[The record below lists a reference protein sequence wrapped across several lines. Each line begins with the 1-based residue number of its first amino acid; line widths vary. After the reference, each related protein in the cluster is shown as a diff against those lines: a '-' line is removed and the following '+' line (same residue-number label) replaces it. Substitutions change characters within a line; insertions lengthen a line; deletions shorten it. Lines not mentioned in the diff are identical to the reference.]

1 MKIHIVTHL
10 HRGLLDTQEAYLDGG
25 KADQRF
31 SELCKELDLPE
42 DYPISENDDV
52 YLEEVEVHE

>member
-31 SELCKELDLPE
+31 AELCKEYGLPE
-42 DYPISENDDV
+42 DDPIGESEDV
-52 YLEEVEVHE
+52 YIEEVEVRE

>member
-10 HRGLLDTQEAYLDGG
+10 HRGLLDTVEAFLDRD

-31 SELCKELDLPE
+31 SELCRELGLQE
-42 DYPISENDDV
+42 DDPVSDNDDV
-52 YLEEVEVHE
+52 YLEEVDIKE

>member
-10 HRGLLDTQEAYLDGG
+10 HRGLLDTQEAFLDRD

-31 SELCKELDLPE
+31 SELCKEHGLPQ
-42 DYPISENDDV
+42 DDPISENEDV
-52 YLEEVEVHE
+52 YIEEVEVHE